1 MKGLSYAS
9 RFNRSSKRIRMLS
22 MFTLI
27 FAAATVVVIFGIVP
41 STSATGE
48 NAVRKVAVVTQSE
61 CIDLPEAAPS
71 SCDTDAHDAL
81 TCNTNLRGDFEQVV
95 FNPCTGESVLIT
107 GEMHVVNHSTTNN
120 NSTHTRFHVQMHGT
134 GTTVDD
140 SAKLLGMKFLL
151 ASTNPLQG
159 TRYTFN
165 SILDGGSNSGPP
177 PENFSDPFTVNV
189 ISHGKSP
196 NFYMR
201 FVLHTNV
208 TPSGQTTCVVH
219 SSDTCSGQ
227 EEIGR

>member
-1 MKGLSYAS
+1 
-9 RFNRSSKRIRMLS
+9 ML
-22 MFTLI
+22 TLL
-27 FAAATVVVIFGIVP
+27 FAVVTVVVIVGLVP
-41 STSATGE
+41 STSATGG
-48 NAVRKVAVVTQSE
+48 NTVRKVTVVTQSE
-61 CIDLPEAAPS
+61 CIDLPEETPS
-71 SCDTDAHDAL
+71 TCETDTHNAL

-95 FNPCTGESVLIT
+95 TNPCTGESVLIT
-107 GEMHVVNHSTTNN
+107 GEMHVLNRSTTNN
-120 NSTHTRFHVQMHGT
+120 NNTHTRFHVEMHGT

-140 SAKLLGMKFLL
+140 SARLMGMKYLL
-151 ASTNPLQG
+151 ASTNVLQG

-165 SILDGGSNSGPP
+165 SILNGGSNSGPP
-177 PENFSDPFTVNV
+177 PENFSDPLTVNV

-196 NFYMR
+196 NFQMR

>member
-1 MKGLSYAS
+1 MKALPFTSLFS
-9 RFNRSSKRIRMLS
+9 RNSKRIRTLS
-22 MFTLI
+22 ILTLL
-27 FAAATVVVIFGIVP
+27 FGAVTVVVIVGLAP
-41 STSATGE
+41 STSATSGDT
-48 NAVRKVAVVTQSE
+48 ARKTTVATQGE

-71 SCDTDAHDAL
+71 SCETDANDAL
-81 TCNTNLRGDFEQVV
+81 TCETNLRGDFEQLVT
-95 FNPCTGESVLIT
+95 NPCTGESVLIT
-107 GEMHVVNHSTTNN
+107 GEMHVVDHSTINN
-120 NSTHTRFHVQMHGT
+120 NSTHTRFHVEMHGT

-140 SAKLLGMKFLL
+140 SAKLMGMKYLL
-151 ASTNPLQG
+151 ASTNAFQG

-165 SILDGGSNSGPP
+165 SILNGGSNSGPP

-196 NFYMR
+196 NFLMR

-219 SSDTCSGQ
+219 SSDSCSGQ